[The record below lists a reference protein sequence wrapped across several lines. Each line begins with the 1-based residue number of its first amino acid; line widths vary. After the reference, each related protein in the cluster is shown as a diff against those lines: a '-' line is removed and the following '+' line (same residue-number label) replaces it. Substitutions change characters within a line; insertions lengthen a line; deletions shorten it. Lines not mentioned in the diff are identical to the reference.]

1 MQHRFFAFISR
12 MRFIARWGL
21 MRNSYQENIQEH
33 SHMVAVLAHGLALIQ
48 RDILHDPSAPD
59 PDRCAAA
66 ALFHDASEI
75 LTGDLPT
82 PIKYYNPEIRDAY
95 KAVEEFSAR
104 KLLSLLPEELRGAYE
119 PLLLEACGTQ
129 VQAVVKAADKLSA
142 YLKCLEELK
151 AGNLEFKLAA
161 EQTRQALEDSPLPEV
176 NYFLEHFLPGFSLTL
191 DELQ

>member
-1 MQHRFFAFISR
+1 MEPYGFFAMLSR
-12 MRFIARWGL
+12 MKYISRWGL
-21 MRNSYQENIQEH
+21 MRNSRTENLSEH
-33 SHMVAVLAHGLALIQ
+33 TLETAYFAHALALIEGADPA
-48 RDILHDPSAPD
+48 RVVLCALYHD
-59 PDRCAAA
+59 C
-66 ALFHDASEI
+66 SEI

-82 PIKYYNPEIRDAY
+82 PVKYYNPEIRDAY

>member
-1 MQHRFFAFISR
+1 M
-12 MRFIARWGL
+12 
-21 MRNSYQENIQEH
+21 
-33 SHMVAVLAHGLALIQ
+33 
-48 RDILHDPSAPD
+48 
-59 PDRCAAA
+59 
-66 ALFHDASEI
+66 
-75 LTGDLPT
+75 
-82 PIKYYNPEIRDAY
+82 KYYNPEIRDAY